1 MGTTTGQR
9 ARVDDSASAL
19 FETGSRSFGGAGLLG
34 LLAAQTLAATT
45 VAALALTLPVWVSAL
60 LLTVVPTLAAAGSAR
75 AGRTRIAKAGTPAP
89 EETIGAPCH
98 TRRIARPGRAHP

>member
-1 MGTTTGQR
+1 MSTTTGQR
-9 ARVDDSASAL
+9 ARVDGSASLL
-19 FETGSRSFGGAGLLG
+19 FETGGHSVGGAGLLG

-75 AGRTRIAKAGTPAP
+75 AGRKRIAKAGTPAP
-89 EETIGAPCH
+89 ERTIGAHRH
-98 TRRIARPGRAHP
+98 TRSVRRPDRAHP